1 MRGLCVNRNNIYIRG
16 RGVIPDGSLREV
28 TLRPFVD
35 T

>member
-1 MRGLCVNRNNIYIRG
+1 MRGLCENLKNRC
-16 RGVIPDGSLREV
+16 RGVTPNGSLREV